1 MFWSS
6 DLAVQPSRLDELLKN
21 DTATLGDVLEDDY
34 TIQEIRN
41 GNNQLIKLYVPS
53 ASGER

>member
-6 DLAVQPSRLDELLKN
+6 DLATSVSKLDELLKN
-21 DTATLGDVLEDDY
+21 DTATLADVLEDDY

-41 GNNQLIKLYVPS
+41 GNHQLIKLYF
-53 ASGER
+53 